1 VLLKQLEYLIAVV
14 DENSFTEAAEKL
26 YISQSAVSQGIQ
38 ALERS
43 LNARLLIRRGRSFTL
58 TLAGQYCYRRAKALL
73 GDLTDMENEIA
84 RIARGEAGEL
94 CVGYLNLYAGP
105 ELSEAIGEF
114 SARHP
119 DVRISTVS
127 GTHEDLYEGIVSGAV
142 NLALNDQRRA
152 FSDQFENVELLDAGC
167 SVEISARLLPEGTD
181 SLQITQLPDVPCI
194 LISEPAHQQVEE
206 SYYRDI
212 LGVPGPFLFAS
223 GLPEARLMVVG
234 GRGYLIT
241 EDVGR
246 PPMLSETVCR
256 IPLYRGKDRIR
267 RKYCLFWQKKWTSEI
282 IEDFA
287 ALFRKKIT
295 Q

>member
-1 VLLKQLEYLIAVV
+1 MLLKQLEYLIAVV

-105 ELSEAIGEF
+105 ELSE
-114 SARHP
+114 
-119 DVRISTVS
+119 
-127 GTHEDLYEGIVSGAV
+127 
-142 NLALNDQRRA
+142 
-152 FSDQFENVELLDAGC
+152 
-167 SVEISARLLPEGTD
+167 
-181 SLQITQLPDVPCI
+181 
-194 LISEPAHQQVEE
+194 
-206 SYYRDI
+206 
-212 LGVPGPFLFAS
+212 
-223 GLPEARLMVVG
+223 
-234 GRGYLIT
+234 
-241 EDVGR
+241 
-246 PPMLSETVCR
+246 TVCR
-256 IPLYRGKDRIR
+256 IPLYRGKDRIH

-287 ALFRKKIT
+287 ALFRKKLT